1 MGKEEKTPDAVT
13 SSSGGASE
21 RGRDGLDRL
30 MPLVY
35 DELRRL
41 AASFLRRERRDHT
54 LQPTALVNEAY
65 MRLVDQHAVSWEN
78 RAQFF
83 GLAAQMMRR
92 ILVNHAQARRAEKRG
107 GGATR
112 ITLDPSH
119 AVSQDRTL
127 EVLAVDEALEKL
139 AGFDPFKARLVELRI
154 FAGLTMEEA
163 ATVLEKSKPT
173 LEREWRIARA
183 WLHKEL
189 ES

>member
-1 MGKEEKTPDAVT
+1 
-13 SSSGGASE
+13 
-21 RGRDGLDRL
+21 

-112 ITLDPSH
+112 VTLDPAH

-189 ES
+189 ESRGRWTLNAGGG

>member
-1 MGKEEKTPDAVT
+1 
-13 SSSGGASE
+13 
-21 RGRDGLDRL
+21 

-119 AVSQDRTL
+119 AASKDRTL
-127 EVLAVDEALEKL
+127 EVLAVDEALAKL

-163 ATVLEKSKPT
+163 ATVLGKSKPT
-173 LEREWRIARA
+173 LEREWRLARA